1 MDKYLQNL
9 IDQGANPHLIAKH
22 AGIGVAEVQ
31 TTQAPADTHG
41 SEPRP
46 VSRRRGR
53 KKAAE

>member
-9 IDQGANPHLIAKH
+9 IAQGADPHLIAKH
-22 AGIGVAEVQ
+22 GGNVVAEVQ

-46 VSRRRGR
+46 VSRRRTR

>member
-9 IDQGANPHLIAKH
+9 IDQGADPHLIAKH
-22 AGIGVAEVQ
+22 AGIGVVEVQ

-41 SEPRP
+41 SETRP
-46 VSRRRGR
+46 VSRRRVR